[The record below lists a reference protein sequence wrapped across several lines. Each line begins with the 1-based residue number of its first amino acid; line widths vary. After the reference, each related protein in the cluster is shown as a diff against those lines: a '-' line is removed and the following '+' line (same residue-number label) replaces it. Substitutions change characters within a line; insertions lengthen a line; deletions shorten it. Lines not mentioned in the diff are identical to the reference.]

1 MHRLLYIGLL
11 SLSIFLSIHCQTA
24 YALDLFKLKEKV
36 GVGKEAVKAA
46 RPMSEEEEYYVG
58 RAVAARILSIYPILD
73 NKKLTEYVNSIGQL
87 LVMNSDKPFTYGG
100 YHFALLNSDE
110 INAFACPGGTIL
122 ITKGMVHAVQSEDEL
137 AAVLAHEIA
146 HVSHRDGVNAI
157 SKSRWTQ
164 VVTLVGTNTAKN
176 YSPQVLSQLVG
187 LFEGAIDD
195 IFKTLVVNGYG
206 QSQEYQAD
214 EAAMSY
220 LSKAG
225 YNPSALKDFLSRLVS
240 QGEGAASGGGVLKT
254 HPATVDRVKNITKKM
269 PSTKVEASQVQLR
282 NQRFQAALK

>member
-1 MHRLLYIGLL
+1 MHRLLYVGLL
-11 SLSIFLSIHCQTA
+11 SLSIFIPYQMA
-24 YALDLFKLKEKV
+24 YALDLFKLKDKV
-36 GVGKEAVKAA
+36 DLGRGAVKAV

-58 RAVAARILSIYPILD
+58 RAVAARLLSIYPLLD

-87 LVMNSDKPFTYGG
+87 LVMNSDRPFTYGG

-122 ITKGMVHAVQSEDEL
+122 ITKGMVQAVRSEDEL

-195 IFKTLVVNGYG
+195 VFKTLVVNGYG

-225 YNPSALKDFLSRLVS
+225 YNPSALKDFLNRLVS
-240 QGEGAASGGGVLKT
+240 QGAASGGGILKT

-269 PSTKVEASQVQLR
+269 PSMKVDASQVQLR

>member
-1 MHRLLYIGLL
+1 MQRLLYVGLL
-11 SLSIFLSIHCQTA
+11 SLSIFLSIHCQTT
-24 YALDLFKLKEKV
+24 YALDLFKLKDKV
-36 GVGKEAVKAA
+36 NVGKEAVKAV

-58 RAVAARILSIYPILD
+58 RAVAARLLSIYPLLD
-73 NKKLTEYVNSIGQL
+73 NKKLTEYVNSVGQL
-87 LVMNSDKPFTYGG
+87 LVMNSDRPFTYGG

-122 ITKGMVHAVQSEDEL
+122 ITKGMVQAVRSEDEL

-164 VVTLVGTNTAKN
+164 VVTLVGTNTAKKD
-176 YSPQVLSQLVG
+176 SPQVLSQLVG

-195 IFKTLVVNGYG
+195 VFKTLVVNGYG

-214 EAAMSY
+214 EAAISY

-240 QGEGAASGGGVLKT
+240 QGAASGGGILKT
-254 HPATVDRVKNITKKM
+254 HPATVDRVKNVTKKM
-269 PSTKVEASQVQLR
+269 PSMKVDASQIQLR

>member
-1 MHRLLYIGLL
+1 MRKLLYLSLVGISLL
-11 SLSIFLSIHCQTA
+11 SINWNTA
-24 YALDLFKLKEKV
+24 CALDLFKLKDKV
-36 GVGKEAVKAA
+36 NVGKEVVKAT

-58 RAVAARILSIYPILD
+58 RAVAARILSTYSLLE
-73 NKKLTEYVNSIGQL
+73 NKKLTEYINSIGQL

-100 YHFALLNSDE
+100 YHFAILNSDE
-110 INAFACPGGTIL
+110 SNAFACPGGIIF
-122 ITKGMVHAVQSEDEL
+122 ITKGMIYAVQNEEEL

-164 VVTLVGTNTAKN
+164 VVTLVGTNTAQN

-187 LFEGAIDD
+187 LFEGVIDD
-195 IFKTLVVNGYG
+195 VFKTLVVNGYS

-225 YNPSALKDFLSRLVS
+225 YNPSALKDFLNRLIS
-240 QGEGAASGGGVLKT
+240 QGTTSGGGILKI
-254 HPATVDRVKNITKKM
+254 HPATADRVKNITKKM
-269 PSTKVEASQVQLR
+269 PSIKVDASWVQLR
-282 NQRFQAALK
+282 SQRFQAALKE